1 MSSFQ
6 FPQFILRQAAQ
17 NVLHIEKVTINAV
30 QLNIDLGYELE

>member
-17 NVLHIEKVTINAV
+17 NVRDIEKVTIKTV
-30 QLNIDLGYELE
+30 QLNIVLGYKLE